1 MSEIVLASNA
11 LASRLGVEKTHMLAT
26 IKGQCFPNMHPDNVS
41 DTMLAAFVQ
50 VAQSLNLN
58 PLLPGMVYAYPAKN
72 GGITPIIG
80 PDGIFQLLTNNP
92 DIEGWSVKHEEIDGE
107 KAATAI
113 IKHKRLGDIAK
124 TVFLSEWK
132 VPNNPNWSARPRHM
146 LEIRALKQAARQI
159 VHGIPFD
166 EEERK
171 IAEEVNVT
179 PEPETP
185 AAPER
190 PKVSRR
196 GGAAAA
202 ASEPTVTAP
211 AQEVKP
217 APAKKDAPPIIDAD
231 TGEPEPS
238 AEDMAK
244 AEKEAAANAAK
255 AEREATEKALKE
267 REAKEKAKADAK
279 ADASKPTEP
288 AAVDTSKVPEVIPG
302 VGINSFLGK
311 SYPVTLTGT
320 IKTITTGAQ
329 GATLYAKAMLDTP
342 QGEFEVAIFNTAGK
356 TDNLLKK
363 EDSTIAVNNPA
374 LRVDALIEFDLTAK
388 LRGSKDKD
396 PATGKPLPDL
406 TRAPALIAS
415 NIKDADDSSQFP
427 V

>member
-1 MSEIVLASNA
+1 
-11 LASRLGVEKTHMLAT
+11 
-26 IKGQCFPNMHPDNVS
+26 VS

-92 DIEGWSVKHEEIDGE
+92 DIEGWGVKHEEIDGE
-107 KAATAI
+107 KAATAT
-113 IKHKRLGDIAK
+113 IKHKRLGDISK

-132 VPNNPNWSARPRHM
+132 VPNNPNWTARPRHM

-171 IAEEVNVT
+171 IADEVNVT
-179 PEPETP
+179 GTADETP
-185 AAPER
+185 PPAPER

-202 ASEPTVTAP
+202 AASEVVPDKP
-211 AQEVKP
+211 AAEPVKP
-217 APAKKDAPPIIDAD
+217 APKKDTGPVVDAEIVD
-231 TGEPEPS
+231 NEPTE
-238 AEDMAK
+238 ADMAK
-244 AEKEAAANAAK
+244 AEQEAKEASAK

-267 REAKEKAKADAK
+267 REAKEKADAAK
-279 ADASKPTEP
+279 NTAP
-288 AAVDTSKVPEVIPG
+288 AEVDTSKVPEVIPG
-302 VGINSFLGK
+302 IGYNGFLGK

-320 IKTITTGAQ
+320 VKSLKPGAAGAVLFVKT
-329 GATLYAKAMLDTP
+329 LVDTEH
-342 QGEFEVAIFNTAGK
+342 GEFEVVVFNTAGK

-363 EDSTIAVNNPA
+363 EDGTIAVNNPA
-374 LRVDALIEFDLTAK
+374 LRVDGAIEFSVEAK
-388 LRGSKDKD
+388 LRQSKEKD
-396 PATGKPLPDL
+396 AKTGKALPDL
-406 TRAPALIAS
+406 TKAPALIAS
-415 NIKDADDSSQFP
+415 AIRDAEESP
-427 V
+427 I